1 MDIIPLSPDRKIIQG
16 GMGVYISTPFLAKTV
31 SMDGGLGTISG
42 VALERLLAQI
52 LQSGDVGGHYRRALF
67 AFPFPEFSD
76 MVLDEFF
83 IEEGNPKGLP
93 KKVTPV
99 FTVNPSRKLIA
110 LTVCANYAFAW
121 LAKEGHQ
128 NPVSMNYLEK
138 IAMPHVY
145 AITGAMLAGID
156 FITMGA
162 GLPLEIPQVM
172 RNIVSGKE
180 ATYKVYVDGI
190 NIKSHTMRFHPE
202 SFFGGK
208 LPPMKLPG
216 FLPIVASNTLA
227 TKFMSL
233 PKGSVQGL
241 IIEEPTAGGHN
252 APPRTRFLG
261 KGGKVVKDYGEKDV
275 VDYAE
280 IAKLGAPFWLGGA
293 YASPEKLRRALSVG
307 ATGIQAGT
315 IFALSDDSGMD
326 PEIRRVLRKLGF
338 EGRLKIRTDFDVS
351 PTGFPFKVVGLPGT
365 IADKKFYKQR
375 RRICD
380 QGALVSL
387 YEKTDGSIG
396 YRCPSEPVLNYI
408 NKGGKL
414 EDTVGR
420 GCICNG
426 LIANTVLG
434 NPGERAV
441 ITLGDDI
448 GFLHCLMANSHS
460 SYSASSALQYLV
472 G

>member
-1 MDIIPLSPDRKIIQG
+1 
-16 GMGVYISTPFLAKTV
+16 
-31 SMDGGLGTISG
+31 
-42 VALERLLAQI
+42 
-52 LQSGDVGGHYRRALF
+52 
-67 AFPFPEFSD
+67 
-76 MVLDEFF
+76 
-83 IEEGNPKGLP
+83 
-93 KKVTPV
+93 
-99 FTVNPSRKLIA
+99 
-110 LTVCANYAFAW
+110 
-121 LAKEGHQ
+121 
-128 NPVSMNYLEK
+128 
-138 IAMPHVY
+138 
-145 AITGAMLAGID
+145 MLAGID

-172 RNIVSGKE
+172 RNIASGKE
-180 ATYKVYVDGI
+180 VIYKVYVDGV

-233 PKGSVQGL
+233 PVGSVQGL

-252 APPRTRFLG
+252 APPRTRVVG
-261 KGGKVVKDYGEKDV
+261 KGGKIVKDYGEKDV
-275 VDYAE
+275 VDYAK
-280 IAKLGAPFWLGGA
+280 IAELGVPFWLGGS
-293 YASPEKLRRALSVG
+293 YASPEKLKWALSVG
-307 ATGIQAGT
+307 ATGIQVGSV
-315 IFALSDDSGMD
+315 FALSDDSGMN

-351 PTGFPFKVVGLPGT
+351 PTGFPFKVVDLLGT
-365 IADKKFYKQR
+365 VADRKFYKQR
-375 RRICD
+375 QRICD

-387 YEKTDGSIG
+387 YEKPDGSIG

-448 GFLHCLMANSHS
+448 GFLHHLMVKSNS
-460 SYSASSALQYLV
+460 SYSAVDALKYLLSQSR
-472 G
+472 